1 MTQLVRPVAFAA
13 ILLFTGVS
21 GFAATLSPACQAK
34 HDAVAAK
41 IASAKETGN
50 SEQQSS
56 LQKSL
61 AAIDSQC
68 TDAKLTSMHDSSVK
82 KQEATVAKRQA
93 ELDKATAGG
102 NASKTKKAQNKLD
115 AEQAK
120 LDKLKAT
127 DPLK

>member
-1 MTQLVRPVAFAA
+1 MTYLARSAALAALLLV
-13 ILLFTGVS
+13 TSMS
-21 GFAATLSPACQAK
+21 GHAATLSPACQAK
-34 HDAVAAK
+34 HDNVAAK
-41 IASAKETGN
+41 IAKAKETGN
-50 SEQQSS
+50 SEEQSS

-68 TDAKLTSMHDSSVK
+68 TDAKLTAQHDAAVK

-102 NASKTKKAQNKLD
+102 KAAKTKKAQGKLD
-115 AEQAK
+115 AAQAK
-120 LDKLKAT
+120 LEKLKAV